1 MALTNA
7 RASQCKSD
15 ALLLSIAARTMRVAA
30 RQILTEEAV
39 MNDSLTRD
47 EYDAL
52 GQIGKGAHGRVSAC
66 VARNTKRLAGL
77 KYIAYEKNG
86 GLSLTEK
93 GQQTLFIRNC
103 IDGLRAVA
111 NDPGAKLAA
120 DVAMFL
126 GKKGHVVARPA
137 GDGYDITEKG
147 RASLADIDSSA
158 A

>member
-1 MALTNA
+1 
-7 RASQCKSD
+7 
-15 ALLLSIAARTMRVAA
+15 
-30 RQILTEEAV
+30 
-39 MNDSLTRD
+39 MNDGLTRD

-52 GQIGKGAHGRVSAC
+52 EQIRKGTHGRVSAC

-111 NDPGAKLAA
+111 SDPGAKLAA
-120 DVAMFL
+120 DVAMVL
-126 GKKGHVVARPA
+126 GKKGHVSARPA

-147 RASLADIDSSA
+147 RESLADIDSWA